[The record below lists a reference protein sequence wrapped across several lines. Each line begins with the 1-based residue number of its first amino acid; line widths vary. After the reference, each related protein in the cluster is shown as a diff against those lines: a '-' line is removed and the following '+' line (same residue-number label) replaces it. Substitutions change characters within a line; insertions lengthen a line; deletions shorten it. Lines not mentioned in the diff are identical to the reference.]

1 MSPWTAAELE
11 RLDRPDELQVSSH
24 RPDGSLRPF
33 VTVWFVRAG
42 DALYVRSAYGP
53 ANGWFRRAQASGTGR
68 IRAGGIEKDVTFVA
82 PDASEH
88 DAIDA
93 AYHRKYDRYPGIVGS
108 VVGPNVWDVTLRLEP
123 R

>member
-1 MSPWTAAELE
+1 MSPWTAAELD
-11 RLDRPDELQVSSH
+11 RLDGVDELHVSSQ

-33 VTVWFVRAG
+33 VIVWFVRAG

-53 ANGWFRRAQASGTGR
+53 DNGWFRRAQSSGTGHV
-68 IRAGGIEKDVTFVA
+68 RAGGVEKDVTFVA
-82 PDASEH
+82 PGAWEH

-93 AYHRKYDRYPGIVGS
+93 AYHRKYARYPGIVGS